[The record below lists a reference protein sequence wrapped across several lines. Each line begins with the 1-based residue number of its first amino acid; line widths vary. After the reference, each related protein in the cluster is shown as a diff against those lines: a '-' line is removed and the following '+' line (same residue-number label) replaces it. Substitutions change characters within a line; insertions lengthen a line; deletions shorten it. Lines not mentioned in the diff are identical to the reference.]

1 MVHRRRPLTYKKIR
15 ESYNSTSTTTQLL
28 FCFLL
33 FISGSPEA
41 RPNWLRC
48 RYQVWSSLHET
59 WVRKT
64 LHLIYIH
71 VSHKLYQNDQI
82 YSPTIPYTCHIA
94 KMFKAIFYLIT
105 WNSMHHVLHHVVNRV
120 LSPVSS
126 CTKYRVSCNITL
138 TGGVTCCIMD
148 HVDRAVS
155 TVVSCPIT
163 CCNISVQFAPLL
175 SRYKVYRGWYK
186 HSDCFV

>member
-1 MVHRRRPLTYKKIR
+1 
-15 ESYNSTSTTTQLL
+15 
-28 FCFLL
+28 
-33 FISGSPEA
+33 
-41 RPNWLRC
+41 
-48 RYQVWSSLHET
+48 
-59 WVRKT
+59 
-64 LHLIYIH
+64 
-71 VSHKLYQNDQI
+71 
-82 YSPTIPYTCHIA
+82 
-94 KMFKAIFYLIT
+94 MFKALLLQYFYLIT

-155 TVVSCPIT
+155 IFVSCPIT
-163 CCNISVQFAPLL
+163 CCNISVQFAPLP

-186 HSDCFV
+186 HSDCMLCIIVLSWGCACHVLNSPRVWKTELVNSLLVLFSFLASCILFSHTILCFMVHVISTWISRKSYHFYKTAHLTMYSLS